1 VLGFDYTSTTLTHN
15 GAKTMAFFTQ
25 AMKAERAPAITKIAK
40 EYGIK
45 LSMKV
50 EHHSTFVITLN
61 SGSLDFIGDYNKT
74 QAANVYYNDRDYS
87 PAEYLQ
93 LHRYSDFNKCF
104 SDQKIAEFL
113 TKITA
118 VAMQGNHDNSDIMT
132 DYHDVGFYF
141 YIHVGKW
148 NKHYIFNEK

>member
-1 VLGFDYTSTTLTHN
+1 
-15 GAKTMAFFTQ
+15 MAFFTQ

-50 EHHSTFVITLN
+50 EHSSTFIITLN
-61 SGSLDFIGDYNKT
+61 SGAIDFIGDYNKT
-74 QAANVYYNDRDYS
+74 QAAKNYHDMRNDGD
-87 PAEYLQ
+87 AQYLQ
-93 LHRYSDFNKCF
+93 LHCHSNFSDKF
-104 SDQKIAEFL
+104 SDQKVIEFL

-118 VAMQGNHDNSDIMT
+118 VAMQGNHDYSDIMT
-132 DYHDVGFYF
+132 DYFDVGFYF